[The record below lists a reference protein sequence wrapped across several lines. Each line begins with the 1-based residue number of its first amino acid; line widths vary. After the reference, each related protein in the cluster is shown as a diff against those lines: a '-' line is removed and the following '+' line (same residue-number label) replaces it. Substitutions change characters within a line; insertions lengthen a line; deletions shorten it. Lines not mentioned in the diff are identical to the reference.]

1 MRNILSDIRDGSKVM
16 RTRARTK
23 FKKKEK
29 FLVGKYGLKDDG
41 RTKGLDKVDMNKYG
55 NVKIFDKL
63 GLSWAKL
70 SSSWDWTLI
79 KFDIHLVSLYLIW

>member
-16 RTRARTK
+16 RAGTK

-55 NVKIFDKL
+55 NVKIFDNL

-70 SSSWDWTLI
+70 S
-79 KFDIHLVSLYLIW
+79 